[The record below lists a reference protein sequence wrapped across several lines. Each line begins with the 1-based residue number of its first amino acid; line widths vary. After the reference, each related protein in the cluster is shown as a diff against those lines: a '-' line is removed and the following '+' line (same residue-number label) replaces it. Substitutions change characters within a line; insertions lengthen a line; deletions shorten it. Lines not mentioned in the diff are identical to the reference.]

1 MGSPLPTSPPNK
13 SNPQQSNTIKL
24 QTQTIQIQNSKHQK
38 VKERY
43 PGLVVVDYTTPTCV
57 NGNAEFYASN
67 GVPFVMGTTG
77 GDRAAVAAAAEA
89 AGVYAVV
96 APQMGKQV
104 VAFQAMMELM
114 AREFPGAFQGYNLT
128 VTESHQ
134 RNKADVSGTAKAVV
148 ASMQRMGVEGFSEV
162 GEVSRAGAVWGM
174 GRGGCC
180 NGGCCRGGCKGG
192 WQGAAAGG
200 LACVA
205 VAWA

>member
-1 MGSPLPTSPPNK
+1 
-13 SNPQQSNTIKL
+13 
-24 QTQTIQIQNSKHQK
+24 
-38 VKERY
+38 
-43 PGLVVVDYTTPTCV
+43 
-57 NGNAEFYASN
+57 
-67 GVPFVMGTTG
+67 MGTTG

-162 GEVSRAGAVWGM
+162 GEGALWAGGADAAG
-174 GRGGCC
+174 GRCGGLRQG
-180 NGGCCRGGCKGG
+180 GGCCRE
-192 WQGAAAGG
+192 AAAGG